1 MCYWAWHILWKYIN
15 LNISFWMNFQ
25 MNLITC
31 QNRWHFLH
39 IRNYLHIIYER
50 FYCIII
56 YLIAY
61 NEGEHSN
68 LNSSWCYNGFVI
80 NSLVSSWLAITFWV
94 WVGLDSSVLRLS
106 TAECEISQWSD
117 WTECAVPCGKGKVSR
132 ERQIIVN
139 APDCPTNLFE
149 EKDCDNGNCSKYSAT
164 GVYYWQ
170 PYQNIVEKCWL
181 NIC

>member
-25 MNLITC
+25 MILITC

-50 FYCIII
+50 FYCIKI

-61 NEGEHSN
+61 NEGEHSK

-94 WVGLDSSVLRLS
+94 WVGLEQFCFTSLYSRVRDFSMVGLDRMRCAMWKGQGVQRKTDHCQCSRLPNKS
-106 TAECEISQWSD
+106 FW
-117 WTECAVPCGKGKVSR
+117 R
-132 ERQIIVN
+132 EG
-139 APDCPTNLFE
+139 L
-149 EKDCDNGNCSKYSAT
+149 
-164 GVYYWQ
+164 W
-170 PYQNIVEKCWL
+170 
-181 NIC
+181 